1 MVSSEHSFDKAR
13 PSGKVSSASRPG
25 TVGFPS
31 GRRPSS
37 PLGSAG
43 AEAEGR
49 DTPGARPSRALGTPT
64 GPPGD
69 RQARR
74 WPPQGTGQPGAE
86 PLGLLVPPHLSRSPG
101 PKWPVRPPAPR
112 LPSRYSAEAR
122 MRPERVPGLPSPLHA
137 QDPKASPPLLPERRQ
152 LWRGCGGAEGTAD
165 VSDEERQSLEARRA
179 GLQRSLLRGAGQKAE
194 LVKQG
199 LQGRRELEGR
209 GAAPPPAGCPV
220 PSGPR
225 RPRC

>member
-86 PLGLLVPPHLSRSPG
+86 PLGLLVPPHLSLS
-101 PKWPVRPPAPR
+101 PAPSGLYGPPRPVYPPGTRPR
-112 LPSRYSAEAR
+112 LEC
-122 MRPERVPGLPSPLHA
+122 A
-137 QDPKASPPLLPERRQ
+137 QRGSLGSPPRCTPRTPRLLLPCSQRGGSSGGGVEELRGRRMFPTRSGRV
-152 LWRGCGGAEGTAD
+152 WRPGARGCREASCGG
-165 VSDEERQSLEARRA
+165 R
-179 GLQRSLLRGAGQKAE
+179 
-194 LVKQG
+194 
-199 LQGRRELEGR
+199 GRRR
-209 GAAPPPAGCPV
+209 
-220 PSGPR
+220 SW
-225 RPRC
+225 